1 MKIYSQLGQP
11 WYLVETAAATRYTT
25 MINWCLYQQPLTSSA
40 RFRFKSSAV
49 KTRQACS
56 ALSQGER
63 VATRVVLARWPS
75 SALSTHFRNLTRKSS
90 SRCECSSTKC
100 SPAHRTFRCEWK
112 LLALTGVRR
121 GVVGKGSNAVNSPSP
136 RAWIYAKLKG
146 LFRLAFRDSE
156 KEKRNY

>member
-25 MINWCLYQQPLTSSA
+25 MINWWLYQQHLTSSA

-49 KTRQACS
+49 KSRRACS
-56 ALSQGER
+56 ELSRAER
-63 VATRVVLARWPS
+63 AATRVVLVRWPS
-75 SALSTHFRNLTRKSS
+75 SALSTHFRSSTSESS
-90 SRCECSSTKC
+90 SRCECSNKC

-112 LLALTGVRR
+112 SLGLMG
-121 GVVGKGSNAVNSPSP
+121 GEGGDVGKGSNAVNSPLP
-136 RAWIYAKLKG
+136 QTWIYAKLKG